1 MTTEDVGQ
9 LIDREEK
16 KNKTRDATRR
26 RKIPKS
32 SLDRRVG
39 KTDSQTPRRRRRR
52 SSPERRKRAD
62 AGAAQLDAGGV
73 PGRDA
78 RARALLDGITTRS
91 RSRASSLARIGRASP
106 AHGARRA
113 RRRCAFSFARQKT
126 QAGGECDPWDEGS
139 GSHCLASVFG
149 AIEPHVAYYGVR
161 EARRASG

>member
-1 MTTEDVGQ
+1 MSVSRSTEK
-9 LIDREEK
+9 RK
-16 KNKTRDATRR
+16 KTKHATRR
-26 RKIPKS
+26 EDEKSQNRVIGASGRPTRKPHA
-32 SLDRRVG
+32 
-39 KTDSQTPRRRRRR
+39 RRRRR

-126 QAGGECDPWDEGS
+126 QAGGECDPRDEGS
-139 GSHCLASVFG
+139 GSPGLASVFG